1 MKAYLSPIV
10 IFLAIA
16 LVIVVVVVQTN
27 SPARVAPEAVVA
39 EQTSEEVEPTETA
52 GAIQVNPD
60 SILGVLQASG
70 QHTVLLQVL
79 AAAGASDVF
88 NGDSG
93 NITLFAPIDAAFNM
107 LPSGVLENL
116 LKPENKQQIEY
127 ILLRHVF
134 NQRLQISDMVRHG
147 AAGRMTVK
155 SAAGS
160 DIVLVRLPEGPWVVE
175 TEYKERATFVSPDN
189 AKLNGIIHSIDRV
202 LVTPGTMQTKPM
214 ETKQSSELPSGKAIL
229 FEGNPADF
237 LAGEVPLIAA
247 PGVESAP
254 VTPPVPAAIP
264 TPASEPAAAV
274 APATSGE
281 TAPVTAP

>member
-27 SPARVAPEAVVA
+27 SPARVATDAVVA
-39 EQTSEEVEPTETA
+39 EQTSEEAEPTETA
-52 GAIQVNPD
+52 GAIQANPD
-60 SILGVLQASG
+60 TILGVLQASG

-127 ILLRHVF
+127 ILLRHIF
-134 NQRLQISDMVRHG
+134 NQRLQISDMVRRG

-281 TAPVTAP
+281 TTPVTAP